1 MGRYELDIIATSI
14 SGHRATLS
22 TPLLQTNTQAF
33 LETLV
38 RHSLVTLAILE
49 RLVKL
54 VETLQR
60 SCFKYSLLRFVSVK
74 IYSGGQSLP
83 LYSDQVT

>member
-1 MGRYELDIIATSI
+1 MIFQVAPTIGQVGGVASATDTEWFSTNGTDRDDSLTFFNSKVNGPMGRYGFDIIATSI

-38 RHSLVTLAILE
+38 RHW
-49 RLVKL
+49 
-54 VETLQR
+54 
-60 SCFKYSLLRFVSVK
+60 
-74 IYSGGQSLP
+74 
-83 LYSDQVT
+83 

>member
-1 MGRYELDIIATSI
+1 MLLPLTLSGFQPTALTGTIFLTFFNSKVNGPMGRYGFDIIATSI

-38 RHSLVTLAILE
+38 RHW
-49 RLVKL
+49 
-54 VETLQR
+54 
-60 SCFKYSLLRFVSVK
+60 
-74 IYSGGQSLP
+74 
-83 LYSDQVT
+83 

>member
-1 MGRYELDIIATSI
+1 MFQVAPTIGQVGGVASATDTEWFSTNGTDRDDFLTFFNSKFCGALPMGRYGFDIIATSI

-38 RHSLVTLAILE
+38 RHW
-49 RLVKL
+49 
-54 VETLQR
+54 
-60 SCFKYSLLRFVSVK
+60 
-74 IYSGGQSLP
+74 
-83 LYSDQVT
+83 